1 MVEGHR
7 QASAAARSQRKPDR
21 FSIPSQIQRLT
32 REAPQSHDRTDR
44 RRPLRR
50 DRRGRRRRAL
60 CPCHSPWRGGS
71 GLPHGQFDPEGHRT
85 FELGLRDWV
94 QAQTGFEL
102 GYVEQLYTFGD
113 RGRELPQAQLGDA
126 PRDARLISVGY
137 LALTPERT
145 DISAFDAV
153 WRDWYRFFPWEDH
166 RKGRPALI
174 DAQIAPALLH
184 WAEGGGRAPAA
195 GSTGCVLPS
204 GWMIGRGSRS
214 GRWNATNCCT
224 KPAWRRK
231 PPATAAR
238 RRSSSPPR
246 PGRADD
252 LRPPPHS
259 RDRHRAAARQDQI
272 PPRGVRA
279 DAGAVH
285 LVRPAESG
293 REPARPP
300 LHKQN
305 FRRALDRSGLVEG
318 IGAFATATG
327 GRPAELFRLRREGLR
342 DGAAVGV
349 QTPRA

>member
-1 MVEGHR
+1 MTAPIAVGL
-7 QASAAARSQRKPDR
+7 SAVIVAADE
-21 FSIPSQIQRLT
+21 
-32 REAPQSHDRTDR
+32 EAPY
-44 RRPLRR
+44 
-50 DRRGRRRRAL
+50 AL
-60 CPCHSPWRGGS
+60 VTRHGEAGS

-126 PRDARLISVGY
+126 PQDARLISVGY

-153 WRDWYRFFPWEDH
+153 WRGWYRFFPWEDH
-166 RKGRPALI
+166 RNGRPALI

-184 WAEGGGRAPAA
+184 WAEGGGRA
-195 GSTGCVLPS
+195 S
-204 GWMIGRGSRS
+204 
-214 GRWNATNCCT
+214 
-224 KPAWRRK
+224 
-231 PPATAAR
+231 AAR
-238 RRSSSPPR
+238 VDRVRLAFALEDR
-246 PGRADD
+246 PWIEERTLERYELLFEAGLA
-252 LRPPPHS
+252 PEAS
-259 RDRHRAAARQDQI
+259 RDRGKAPVKLAAALGEPMISDHRRI
-272 PPRGVRA
+272 LATAIGRLRGKIKY
-279 DAGAVH
+279 
-285 LVRPAESG
+285 RPVVFELMPERFTLSDLQRVVESLLG
-293 REPARPP
+293 LP

-318 IGAFATATG
+318 VGAFATATG
-327 GRPAELFRLRREGLR
+327 GRPAELFRVRREGLR